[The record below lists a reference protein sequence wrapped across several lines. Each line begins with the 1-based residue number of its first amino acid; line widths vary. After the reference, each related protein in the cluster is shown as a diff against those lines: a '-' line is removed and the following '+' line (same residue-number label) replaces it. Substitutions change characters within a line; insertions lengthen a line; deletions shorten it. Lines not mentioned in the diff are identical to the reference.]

1 MDKVLIEFS
10 CFKDHMSQVRPL
22 FRKKGLKSLNA
33 AIVFLV
39 GRDYLED
46 SCLVAPFL
54 WWTYLGYEGIPVYRS
69 SVC

>member
-1 MDKVLIEFS
+1 MDKVLIELS
-10 CFKDHMSQVRPL
+10 CFNDHLSQVRPL
-22 FRKKGLKSLNA
+22 FRRKDLNA

-54 WWTYLGYEGIPVYRS
+54 MVDILGI
-69 SVC
+69 